1 MDNDFEYDEFQ
12 CTQEAADECDRTI
25 KNFERVIN
33 TTPRQ
38 RKVSKS
44 HKLVVKLT
52 KKVRKMTK
60 MVQVLQ
66 KILQQY
72 EEREFN
78 EQILAG
84 DAAFNE
90 ACMQID
96 LSPPTTSATTKS
108 TSTTNNTYITPQ
120 HHNSH
125 RPTPQQLHHSPT
137 FGILPTH
144 QNQMR
149 QHTTTSYS
157 SNYHPN
163 FNPRHHTVSTSNNGK
178 NDFPRP
184 RPVNPYQRKFLHSTG
199 G

>member
-1 MDNDFEYDEFQ
+1 M
-12 CTQEAADECDRTI
+12 
-25 KNFERVIN
+25 
-33 TTPRQ
+33 
-38 RKVSKS
+38 
-44 HKLVVKLT
+44 
-52 KKVRKMTK
+52 
-60 MVQVLQ
+60 LQ
-66 KILQQY
+66 KKLQAY

-78 EQILAG
+78 DQILAG

-96 LSPPTTSATTKS
+96 LSPPINSNVSTSTSATTKP
-108 TSTTNNTYITPQ
+108 TSTNNTYITPQ

-149 QHTTTSYS
+149 QHTTTSYL

-163 FNPRHHTVSTSNNGK
+163 FNPRHHTVSTSNNEK